1 MCLLSSR
8 LKHYLEIFF
17 FLTIRK
23 MSLSKQHAN
32 LPVRGQEINK
42 NLALSF
48 PWLSSCRV
56 LCRLSQS
63 RRASWRV
70 ICSVVQSRWGFC
82 FWSHWECQTFC
93 LSFVEQIHYFPLFI
107 FRLLRLKVS
116 CIPFKSSSKN
126 KIKTAIS
133 KELAKKR
140 RLSWNYRF
148 VPCNMFH

>member
-8 LKHYLEIFF
+8 LKHYLEIF
-17 FLTIRK
+17 LTIRK
-23 MSLSKQHAN
+23 MSLSRQHAN

-42 NLALSF
+42 SLALSF
-48 PWLSSCRV
+48 PRLSSCRV

-70 ICSVVQSRWGFC
+70 ICSVVQSWWGFC
-82 FWSHWECQTFC
+82 SWSHWECQRF
-93 LSFVEQIHYFPLFI
+93 SFICWTNTLFSPFI

-126 KIKTAIS
+126 KIITAIS